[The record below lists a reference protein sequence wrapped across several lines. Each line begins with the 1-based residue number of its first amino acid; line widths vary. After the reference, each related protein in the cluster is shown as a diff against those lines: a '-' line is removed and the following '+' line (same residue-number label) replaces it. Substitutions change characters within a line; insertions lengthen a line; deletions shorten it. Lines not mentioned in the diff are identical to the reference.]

1 MRLARA
7 PDLETAFPVIRVIGF
22 SMMDDPDRSEIMRR
36 TGTVAHVRKSDSAEV
51 LLAAIRRRGA
61 LPA

>member
-1 MRLARA
+1 M
-7 PDLETAFPVIRVIGF
+7 ETAFPVIRVIGF
-22 SMMDDPDRSEIMRR
+22 SMMDDPDRSEVMRR